1 VEDELETAAAARL
14 EAALE
19 RIAQR
24 TQSRLAEMPQT
35 VPPTPETSALASR
48 LDSLIAQL
56 RGALEQ

>member
-1 VEDELETAAAARL
+1 VEDDAEQAAVRL

-24 TQSRLAEMPQT
+24 AQSRLAEMPQ
-35 VPPTPETSALASR
+35 VAPENADTIALSRR